1 MITKEI
7 ADSILTI
14 GCEYRSPKG
23 GIAQVIDSYSKYV
36 FATFLFSANSAG
48 KSKMCKFIKCISA
61 FIEVFSRLIIQRRIK
76 IVHIH
81 TASRNSF
88 RRSILSENDEE
99 ESCGSYSWRWFQR
112 VLCFK
117 FGIRS
122 KILAYGGLCDSLE

>member
-48 KSKMCKFIKCISA
+48 KSKMCKFIKG
-61 FIEVFSRLIIQRRIK
+61 
-76 IVHIH
+76 
-81 TASRNSF
+81 T
-88 RRSILSENDEE
+88 SIN
-99 ESCGSYSWRWFQR
+99 
-112 VLCFK
+112 
-117 FGIRS
+117 
-122 KILAYGGLCDSLE
+122 

>member
-1 MITKEI
+1 MLAKEI
-7 ADSILTI
+7 TDSILTI

-23 GIAQVIDSYSKYV
+23 GVAQVIDSYFKLV

-88 RRSILSENDEE
+88 RRSILFIRLAKMRSRAEE
-99 ESCGSYSWRWFQR
+99 
-112 VLCFK
+112 VHNH
-117 FGIRS
+117 
-122 KILAYGGLCDSLE
+122 GGGVKEYYA

>member
-88 RRSILSENDEE
+88 RRSILFIRLAKMM
-99 ESCGSYSWRWFQR
+99 RWFQR